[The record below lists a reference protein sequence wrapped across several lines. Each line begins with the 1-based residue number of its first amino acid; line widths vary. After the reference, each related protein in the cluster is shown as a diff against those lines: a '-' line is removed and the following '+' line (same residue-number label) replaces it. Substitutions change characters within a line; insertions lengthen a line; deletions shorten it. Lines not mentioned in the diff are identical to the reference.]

1 MKHTRQPLPTS
12 RMPIGFFRNQRKYS
26 IATIQKAIKGRVP
39 NRPFELGPIIPGV
52 DDQLVPFLDRSVTYS
67 YRNSN
72 IGMLDSL
79 LGRNWDIHMS
89 CGVTKFVIRVKFHLS
104 KGDQLSGLVKMGEY
118 PGEVCIGKQSVT
130 TSKLE
135 EEKKLHVFLV

>member
-1 MKHTRQPLPTS
+1 MRDEACKATIAHFQNANYRN
-12 RMPIGFFRNQRKYS
+12 RFFRNQRKYS

-39 NRPFELGPIIPGV
+39 HRSFELGPIIPGV

-79 LGRNWDIHMS
+79 LGSNWDIHMS
-89 CGVTKFVIRVKFHLS
+89 CGVTKFVTCMKFHPS

-118 PGEVCIGKQSVT
+118 PGEVSCRETIRNYIKT
-130 TSKLE
+130 
-135 EEKKLHVFLV
+135 